1 MAGNQNACVLPIGW
15 EMGPPF
21 CTDAALLHAMNHLQ
35 TEHEGKNLCFIKETY
50 TITFI
55 HHKVLRSTQQN
66 GAHGKERTGSSGV
79 RISLSDKFGKV
90 ISDDPLEIWA

>member
-55 HHKVLRSTQQN
+55 HHKMHTAKWSTWERKN
-66 GAHGKERTGSSGV
+66 GFEQSEDLIV
-79 RISLSDKFGKV
+79 RQVWESHF
-90 ISDDPLEIWA
+90 